1 MIERLLVK
9 DSSNTSDPKV
19 RTGYAMAAG
28 VYGIIS
34 NFLIGGIKLLVG
46 LITHS
51 IGIMAD
57 AVNSLADCASCC
69 LTIFGFKLAS
79 RKPDSEHPYGH
90 ARYEY
95 LFGFVIGIVM
105 LITGGEF
112 AVESIKK
119 IIKPQEMTI
128 IKFTYIS
135 MGLSILVKFSQFLI
149 YRRFGK
155 IIDSNAL
162 RANASDARNDTI
174 SSLGLLV
181 AIVVMDL
188 TGVNIDGYMGLVLS
202 VFIIINSF
210 GTIKEQIEPLIGIK
224 PTRERVTMIK
234 NAIMSF
240 PGVLGI
246 HDLVIHNYGVHN
258 DFVTVHV
265 EMDSQ
270 RSFLESHSIADQME
284 EYFRDEL
291 GINITIHM
299 DPVVLDNPKLDSLL
313 SHIAAVLNDFDPDIS
328 FHDVRMVDMPV
339 MTKVMLDC
347 VFPPEK
353 GYTATQLSEL
363 LEKNVKMGCNLMFIV
378 EVDVPFS

>member
-1 MIERLLVK
+1 MIEKLLVK
-9 DSSNTSDPKV
+9 DSTNTSDPKV
-19 RTGYAMAAG
+19 RIGYAMAAG
-28 VYGIIS
+28 VYGIFS

-69 LTIFGFKLAS
+69 LTIVGFKLAS

-105 LITGGEF
+105 LVTGAQF
-112 AVESIKK
+112 AIESVKK
-119 IIKPQEMTI
+119 IINPQEMTI
-128 IKFTYIS
+128 IPFTYIS
-135 MGLSILVKFSQFLI
+135 LGISILVKFSQFLM
-149 YRRFGK
+149 YRRFGGL
-155 IIDSNAL
+155 IDSNTL

-174 SSLGLLV
+174 STLGILA

-188 TGVNIDGYMGLVLS
+188 SGLNIDGYVGLVISAFL
-202 VFIIINSF
+202 IINSF

-224 PTRERVTMIK
+224 PTKDRVAMIS

-270 RSFLESHSIADQME
+270 RTFLESHSIADQME

-299 DPVVLDNPKLDSLL
+299 DPVDLDNPKLDSLM
-313 SHIAAVLNDFDPDIS
+313 SHIAAVLNEFDPDIA
-328 FHDVRMVDMPV
+328 FHDVRMIDMPV

-353 GYTATQLSEL
+353 GYTARQLSEL
-363 LEKNVKMGCNLMFIV
+363 LEEKVKMGCKLMFIV